1 LAEARS
7 SQGLIGLGVAVAT
20 GLVLS
25 AAIFSCA
32 RLEAGRQDQTLE
44 VKGFAERP
52 ITSDFAIWRGRVTGR
67 ATALAAAHSRLV
79 RDREALEAVLRDE
92 GFSEEAI
99 TVQPAEQQALYEL
112 NEHGQMTN
120 RIEGYA
126 LHQEVMVASAD
137 VDRVVSAA
145 GRASDLGRDGI
156 EITSSRPEFIYRGLG
171 ELKIAMLA
179 EATADAR
186 ARAETLAEAGGG
198 SLGSLVHARQGVF
211 QITPAH
217 STDVSDY
224 GRNDTTTRDKSI
236 KAVVTVRYALD

>member
-1 LAEARS
+1 LPDTRS
-7 SQGLIGLGVAVAT
+7 SQGLIGLGIALAV
-20 GLVLS
+20 GLVMS
-25 AAIFSCA
+25 ASIFSCA
-32 RLEAGRQDQTLE
+32 RLEAGRQDQSLE

-52 ITSDFAIWRGRVTGR
+52 ITSDFAIWRGRVTSR
-67 ATALAAAHSRLV
+67 ATALAAAYSRLE
-79 RDREALEAVLRDE
+79 RDRESLEALLRDA
-92 GFSEEAI
+92 GFAPEAI
-99 TVQPAEQQALYEL
+99 TVQPAEQQPLYEI
-112 NEHGQMTN
+112 NEHGQSTN

-126 LHQEVMVASAD
+126 LHQQVEVASPD
-137 VDRVVSAA
+137 VDRVVRAA
-145 GRASDLGRDGI
+145 GLASGLGREGI

-186 ARAETLAEAGGG
+186 VRAETLAEAGGG
-198 SLGSLVHARQGVF
+198 SLGTLVHARQGVF

-236 KAVVTVRYALD
+236 KAVVTVRYALE